1 MVVYF
6 RQFSQTAGL
15 SGMNELCQSES
26 SSVIYLDMRT
36 LQEQVTTLYDVGTSK
51 YTLEN

>member
-6 RQFSQTAGL
+6 RQLSQTAGT
-15 SGMNELCQSES
+15 GMNELCESES

-36 LQEQVTTLYDVGTSK
+36 LQEQVTSLYYVGTSK